1 MRRCKTI
8 IAVDQIES
16 RLQLSLSLGA
26 THIINTSDPSI
37 DIGSEVRKI
46 TEGKGVHVSLDTT
59 GVYEL
64 ARQSYDFVR
73 NFGKVLQ
80 VGLARPSD
88 TWDIPMVDLMNSGKQ
103 ILGCV
108 QGDVISQ
115 LYIPDMVGYYKQGI
129 FPIDKIAKFY
139 DARDFEQAL
148 RDMRRGI
155 TVKPILVWP
164 HSNKK
169 QGLALSL

>member
-1 MRRCKTI
+1 MRKCKTI
-8 IAVDQIES
+8 IAIDRIES
-16 RLQLSLSLGA
+16 RLQDSLSLGA

-37 DIGSEVRKI
+37 DIRSEVHKI
-46 TEGKGVHVSLDTT
+46 TEGKGVQVSLDTT

-80 VGLARPSD
+80 VGLARPGD
-88 TWDIPMVDLMNSGKQ
+88 NWDISMVDLMNSGKQ

-108 QGDVISQ
+108 QGDVIPQ
-115 LYIPDMVGYYKQGI
+115 LYIPEMVSWYKASI
-129 FPIDKIAKFY
+129 FPIDKIVKFY

-164 HSNKK
+164 YSSKEHDPTF
-169 QGLALSL
+169 SL